1 MKRLLVVM
9 LLTTAA
15 AGVAAQTRPTASPSK
30 SPKPQAAADPSAATP
45 IQKKLETFL
54 RKLYA
59 WGPSFRVKIGVL
71 RDAPAPGFYEVPV
84 EVTMGEQSDTAIFY
98 VSKDG
103 RYFLRGDI
111 QDMSTD
117 PLAAVRSQIHLAD
130 CPSKGPANARVVV
143 VEYAD
148 FQCPTCGQLHKVLSE
163 IEPQY
168 PQVRFVY
175 KDFPLTHIHPWAMTA
190 AIAGRCAYRQNP
202 EAFWKLHDSI
212 YDKQDVIS
220 AENAWQKML
229 DFAGQAGLDTAAF
242 RACMASPEA
251 AQAVQQSVKE
261 AQTLKIAN
269 TPTILVNGR
278 RMIGADRSLL
288 EQYIQYELGNLAP
301 TSSTARPEQH

>member
-1 MKRLLVVM
+1 MKRLLLVM
-9 LLTTAA
+9 LLTAA
-15 AGVAAQTRPTASPSK
+15 AANVAAQTRQTTSPAK
-30 SPKPQAAADPSAATP
+30 LPKLQAARDPSAAAP

-84 EVTMGEQSDTAIFY
+84 EVTMGEQSDSATFF

-103 RYFLRGDI
+103 RYLLRGDI

-130 CPSKGPANARVVV
+130 SPSKGPADARVVV

-148 FQCPTCGQLHKVLSE
+148 FQCPTCGQLHKVLHE

-202 EAFWKLHDSI
+202 ETFWKLHDSI
-212 YDKQDVIS
+212 YDKQEVIS

-229 DFAGQAGLDTAAF
+229 DFAGEAGLDTTAF
-242 RACMASPEA
+242 RACTAGPEA
-251 AQAVQQSVKE
+251 TQAVQQSIKE
-261 AQTLKIAN
+261 AQALKVAN
-269 TPTILVNGR
+269 TPTVFVNGR
-278 RMIGADRSLL
+278 RIIGADRGVL
-288 EQYIQYELGNLAP
+288 EQYIQYELGSLAP
-301 TSSTARPEQH
+301 TSPARPEQH